1 MISQQLTSNPQTYYR
16 VSNMDGRLSN
26 PDQSLT
32 EDIVMFS
39 ASIAHLYSNLTKPIL
54 DVIVTC
60 YTLVRTAH
68 SKGTVLRVLITV
80 GKPNILKMYIILA

>member
-1 MISQQLTSNPQTYYR
+1 
-16 VSNMDGRLSN
+16 MDGRLSN

-60 YTLVRTAH
+60 YTLIRTAH
-68 SKGTVLRVLITV
+68 SKGCLC
-80 GKPNILKMYIILA
+80 